1 MSRPLHS
8 LICLLSFGLTAN
20 SFGDD
25 SGKPGAVIEANK
37 TTVSAQVAAI
47 DTEKFELGAYLGMLS
62 VEDFN
67 SNPVT
72 GLSLSYHISNRFLA
86 QVNYGTST
94 VGRAAFEEVAGG
106 NFLADGDYD
115 FDYVNVLAGY
125 KLLDGRSFLGKRHK
139 YNSSIY
145 IMAGPTKV
153 SFSGEDNTGIVF
165 GASYRTVITDWLT
178 MNLDLRNT
186 LVDRDFLDD
195 SKKTNNTEMFLGV
208 NALF

>member
-1 MSRPLHS
+1 MSRPFHP
-8 LICLLSFGLTAN
+8 LICLLSLGLAAN

-25 SGKPGAVIEANK
+25 SGNSGAVIEANK
-37 TTVSAQVAAI
+37 KTVSAQVAAI
-47 DTEKFELGAYLGMLS
+47 DTEKFELGGYLGMLS

-72 GLSLSYHISNRFLA
+72 GLSLVYHINNRFLA

-94 VGRAAFEEVAGG
+94 VGRAAFEEIVGG

-115 FDYVNVLAGY
+115 FEYVNVLAGY

-145 IMAGPTKV
+145 IMAGPTQV
-153 SFSGEDNTGIVF
+153 SFAGEDNTGIVF
-165 GASYRTVITDWLT
+165 GASYRTVMTDWLT
-178 MNLDLRNT
+178 MNLDVRNT
-186 LVDRDFLDD
+186 LVDRDFLEDN
-195 SKKTNNTEMFLGV
+195 KKTNNTEMFLGI